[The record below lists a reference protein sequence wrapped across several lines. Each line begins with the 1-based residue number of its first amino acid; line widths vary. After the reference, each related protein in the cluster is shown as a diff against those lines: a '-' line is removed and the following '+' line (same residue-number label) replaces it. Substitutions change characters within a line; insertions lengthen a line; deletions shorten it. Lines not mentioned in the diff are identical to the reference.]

1 MTGKGSLA
9 GIADDVLNI
18 TKRNRLQWE
27 ETERLKLMRTVEM
40 RDYKRQSRSRQVKR
54 MTAAMMDIIQY
65 VKHKPGAQ
73 RRELL
78 ERALGGRIISPSSLG
93 GSLKA
98 LVDQGILETNGFTV
112 NRKFYI
118 KGSKHD

>member
-1 MTGKGSLA
+1 M
-9 GIADDVLNI
+9 LNI

-118 KGSKHD
+118 KGSKHDQG

>member
-1 MTGKGSLA
+1 MTGKGSLL

>member
-1 MTGKGSLA
+1 MTGKGSLV
-9 GIADDVLNI
+9 GIADDILNI
-18 TKRNRLQWE
+18 SKNHRDRK
-27 ETERLKLMRTVEM
+27 EREAIARTMRTVEM